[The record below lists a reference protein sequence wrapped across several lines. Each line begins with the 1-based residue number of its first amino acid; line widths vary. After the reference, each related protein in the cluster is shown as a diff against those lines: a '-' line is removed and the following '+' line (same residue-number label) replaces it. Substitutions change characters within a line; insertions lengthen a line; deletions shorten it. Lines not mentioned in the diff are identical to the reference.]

1 MKIKGVHNLQEA
13 GKRRK
18 QNSNYDYF
26 CILPRACSIFLFSVF
41 SFNRLIATLAAVQAA
56 KDSAKPA
63 QADRS
68 SIGNQSNRMTKMT
81 MVRITVVKNRI
92 FLRIRARF
100 WIHLSVRK
108 VICAREMI
116 TDRRKSCRIVAVE
129 KPWLP
134 RVNREEYSFAL
145 SPIVSPNRTK
155 RSRIMPKVAN
165 T

>member
-1 MKIKGVHNLQEA
+1 M
-13 GKRRK
+13 
-18 QNSNYDYF
+18 
-26 CILPRACSIFLFSVF
+26 FSVF
-41 SFNRLIATLAAVQAA
+41 SFSRLTATLAAVQAA

-108 VICAREMI
+108 VI
-116 TDRRKSCRIVAVE
+116 
-129 KPWLP
+129 
-134 RVNREEYSFAL
+134 
-145 SPIVSPNRTK
+145 
-155 RSRIMPKVAN
+155 
-165 T
+165 